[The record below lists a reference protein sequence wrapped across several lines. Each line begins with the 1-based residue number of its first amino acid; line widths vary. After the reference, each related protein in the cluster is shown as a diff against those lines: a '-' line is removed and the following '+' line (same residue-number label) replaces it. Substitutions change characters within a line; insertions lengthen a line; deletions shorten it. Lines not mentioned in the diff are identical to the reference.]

1 MRALPCFKLTFI
13 IFAISMNVNE
23 ASKCVRI
30 RLGNGGT
37 FDDRNCSFNLK
48 IICEFDVQGKGAL
61 TLATFA
67 AETLATATNDM
78 VKLDSLGSSIFIER

>member
-1 MRALPCFKLTFI
+1 MLALPCFKLPFI
-13 IFAISMNVNE
+13 IFPISMNVDE

-30 RLGNGGT
+30 RLGNVGS
-37 FDDRNCSFNLK
+37 FYDRDCSFNLK

-67 AETLATATNDM
+67 AEMLATATNDM
-78 VKLDSLGSSIFIER
+78 V